1 MCSLH
6 LASLKHVLPQPDFP
20 EPRKQVCQ
28 MKSLYFRAR
37 AELFLEA
44 VLPAQA
50 AQIEATE
57 DPPLPYGTC

>member
-6 LASLKHVLPQPDFP
+6 LTSLKHVLPQTRFP
-20 EPRKQVCQ
+20 
-28 MKSLYFRAR
+28 R
-37 AELFLEA
+37 AEEAGMPDEIPLFYSPSRTFLEA